1 MIYVRSRLVS
11 FLASVF
17 GVSGI
22 LVGLVAFRRSIQAKT
37 AENEHRLI
45 VELRSFEI
53 NNLEGIVSLG
63 FHSDEKHI
71 EVEKLAC
78 LYNDASESEVVKEKF
93 AGSYD
98 KIYSIVSLSRE
109 IDDGK
114 YQAHVIFWFF
124 IFVAVATFAVF
135 VTW

>member
-1 MIYVRSRLVS
+1 LLRNLQFTENRD
-11 FLASVF
+11 
-17 GVSGI
+17 
-22 LVGLVAFRRSIQAKT
+22 GLQPP
-37 AENEHRLI
+37 
-45 VELRSFEI
+45 
-53 NNLEGIVSLG
+53 LG
-63 FHSDEKHI
+63 FTPLGGTLS
-71 EVEKLAC
+71 